1 MKMKN
6 IFQSKNPKGV
16 VLDDDGIIEEDDE
29 DDEDESLLNEKNEG
43 ADCFMDFEKTIG
55 LEDLGFSLDNSSI
68 IFMAIMFPIS
78 SSYYH

>member
-6 IFQSKNPKGV
+6 IFQSKNPKGI
-16 VLDDDGIIEEDDE
+16 VLAEEDAVADAE
-29 DDEDESLLNEKNEG
+29 EELLLNEKNEG

-68 IFMAIMFPIS
+68 IFMAIMYGAIILIL
-78 SSYYH
+78 

>member
-6 IFQSKNPKGV
+6 IFQSKNPKGI
-16 VLDDDGIIEEDDE
+16 VLGEEDAVVDAE
-29 DDEDESLLNEKNEG
+29 EESLLNEKNEG

-68 IFMAIMFPIS
+68 IFMAIMYGAIILIL
-78 SSYYH
+78 

>member
-1 MKMKN
+1 MKN

-16 VLDDDGIIEEDDE
+16 VLDDDGIIEE

-68 IFMAIMFPIS
+68 IFMAIMYGAIILIL
-78 SSYYH
+78 

>member
-6 IFQSKNPKGV
+6 IFQSKNPKGI
-16 VLDDDGIIEEDDE
+16 VLDEEDAVADAE
-29 DDEDESLLNEKNEG
+29 EESLLNEKNEG

-68 IFMAIMFPIS
+68 IFMAIMYGAIILIL
-78 SSYYH
+78 